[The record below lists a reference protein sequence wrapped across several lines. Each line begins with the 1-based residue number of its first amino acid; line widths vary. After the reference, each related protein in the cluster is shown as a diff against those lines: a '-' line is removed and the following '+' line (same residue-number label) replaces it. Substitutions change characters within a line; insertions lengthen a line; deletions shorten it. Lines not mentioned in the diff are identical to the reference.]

1 MWNNPG
7 LLILFLFSDG
17 VAARLW
23 SDDGS
28 SSFEDE
34 WDDVRH
40 RKDQRSGH
48 RRQHHDYP
56 LRERE
61 DDLEERLLIDLL
73 ADRLLRQGD
82 RRHHHHH
89 RHGDDRSESEEDLP
103 PERDSDLEPVTDPTT
118 EDPPEMTTVDLPD
131 PVTEDP
137 PDPVTEDPP
146 PTGRPST
153 STHRKTTHI
162 PTTKNNP
169 ATYSMAPFPG
179 SKSTKHNSSI
189 LSTTFTPPGTTATAP
204 TPTQPQTTMD
214 IPQEAIEPPQRSIQQ
229 HFGLQHTSITFNNDY
244 CHFFI
249 HFFTEDIFRSSNCY
263 FLCKPSCYNA
273 QAQIYYCFDS
283 PQPHYSGS
291 SVLGTAQDPPN
302 NEQDP
307 IELPEIDT
315 KCRGIKAFH
324 AQWNPLT
331 SWTMWNRALLVF
343 TLLIVDEVAFSWPF
357 FDRPFPWGGYW
368 DDWWDGW
375 WGHERHHGGHH
386 GRHSGEFEH
395 HRHRPP
401 HHRCNQTTHAPNGTT
416 TIVANHTTP
425 IPPTNATQVVVT
437 NATTPLGTPNGTTPA
452 ATTPHA

>member
-103 PERDSDLEPVTDPTT
+103 PDLEPVTDPTT

-153 STHRKTTHI
+153 STHRK
-162 PTTKNNP
+162 
-169 ATYSMAPFPG
+169 
-179 SKSTKHNSSI
+179 
-189 LSTTFTPPGTTATAP
+189 
-204 TPTQPQTTMD
+204 
-214 IPQEAIEPPQRSIQQ
+214 
-229 HFGLQHTSITFNNDY
+229 
-244 CHFFI
+244 
-249 HFFTEDIFRSSNCY
+249 
-263 FLCKPSCYNA
+263 
-273 QAQIYYCFDS
+273 
-283 PQPHYSGS
+283 
-291 SVLGTAQDPPN
+291 
-302 NEQDP
+302 
-307 IELPEIDT
+307 IDT